1 MYLRLEKAGNA
12 HVVFCL
18 SPVLLDVLVIWRGY
32 EYRRESWH
40 FLKEERVEQVEQIV
54 PDDDED
60 GTDALAVGNKKL
72 DSRCEIFGWLWRPQ
86 VEVKGISSRTGK
98 WYLRPLRLLE
108 MLISRHS
115 CGVPTPMNL
124 HRLQTSINSTH
135 DLVVVSLPE
144 AAISSVNMDTMS
156 SVGRRA
162 VGEVSRVPAEGPRDD
177 SIVRIM

>member
-1 MYLRLEKAGNA
+1 MTKMERMRWQWGIRSSIAGARFSDGWGDLRERL
-12 HVVFCL
+12 
-18 SPVLLDVLVIWRGY
+18 RGY
-32 EYRRESWH
+32 
-40 FLKEERVEQVEQIV
+40 LLERV
-54 PDDDED
+54 
-60 GTDALAVGNKKL
+60 
-72 DSRCEIFGWLWRPQ
+72 
-86 VEVKGISSRTGK
+86 K
-98 WYLRPLRLLE
+98 WYLRPSRLLE
-108 MLISRHS
+108 MSMSRHS